1 MATTNKKRVRAK
13 SSASAGRPRS
23 YSELYKNDNTAPSAQ
38 PGVVSTGK
46 TAESRRYSA
55 PKSVEAV
62 DWSSEYMYV
71 MKDLRLLGIVS
82 AGLIAVIIVAAFF
95 I

>member
-23 YSELYKNDNTAPSAQ
+23 YSELYKNNNAAPAAQ
-38 PGVVSTGK
+38 PGLVSTGK
-46 TAESRRYSA
+46 TAEPRRYSA

-62 DWSSEYMYV
+62 DWASEYKYV
-71 MKDLRLLGIVS
+71 AKDLRLLGIVS
-82 AGLIAVIIVAAFF
+82 VSLIAVIIVAAFF